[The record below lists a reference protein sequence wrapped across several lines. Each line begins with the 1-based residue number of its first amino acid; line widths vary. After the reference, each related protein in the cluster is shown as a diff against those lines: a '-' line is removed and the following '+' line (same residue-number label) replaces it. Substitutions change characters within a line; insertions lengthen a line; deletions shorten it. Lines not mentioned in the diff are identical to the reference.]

1 MRTVLLAIAIFL
13 TLGTAA
19 HAMGGREDPL
29 HTADRLIAEQ
39 KYDEAIIYLTDFMKA
54 NPDRFDEGQKRI
66 RRIKEIRDAYN
77 SAAALLIDTIVG
89 NPSDEERK
97 LSMIAQLEALERN
110 PSSAISAFLA
120 STKDLSLF
128 SYNRAEFERIML
140 EGSRRIGERDFSGAA
155 KTYASGFRLYR
166 PEFETA
172 SLDPMT
178 RSAALS
184 TADNLSLAL
193 DAYARSG
200 TALVSAFDA
209 LAGLYKSWV
218 TGTAPAGLA
227 AAWDRCTEAASAF
240 AKNRRDAMAAGKRL
254 ESFYAL
260 YTKAT
265 GDETESSFLPF
276 AYRLV
281 LGRSKGGGLEGIVGA
296 LDAQWTYA
304 LGTAQSAI
312 EQNLDRTLGLAR
324 QSYEGGQWQ
333 NATLGFQQSAA
344 VAAEGLALVTLW
356 SYYIPSDLQGQAS
369 TLGKAILQAKGGSWL
384 EFGHIQQAANIWAQL
399 AETRQK
405 LAAAD
410 SAAANTATVASG
422 STQTN
427 PTATLAGYTNSRN
440 QVRSLRTVLEKLST
454 LSGEQAELLS
464 ARTRIGYASER
475 SYNLQGFLDGHL
487 AAALASS
494 QEMESRIISAQAG
507 FEYEQ
512 LASAFTAAQS
522 AISQGQSYLNGLPAQ
537 YPDALPGAVSRYP
550 TRALESL
557 SGAENAF
564 KNLAASL
571 SAFIA
576 SYSAEPLF
584 AQGFLGSWIERA
596 KSLSTQA
603 ASSSGQ
609 LSRLASTAREQK
621 RLAETARQ
629 EGALR
634 YADAQRALRENRFD
648 TARERLDRASER
660 YLVSLSYEEDPVL
673 RQEAFRSLDEL
684 GKSILKAQNDLVV
697 SETRRLITQG
707 KEYYLRGQFNEAESY
722 LLQARGRWASTN
734 TVAEPEVEFWL
745 GLVQTALTVKTGRD
759 IPVTA
764 PLYPEMSQLLSL
776 ARTYYEEAKSLSDRR
791 ASKTDILAKLR
802 ASREK
807 IELVKLAFPL
817 NQEAGILE
825 LMILKLEDQA
835 RYNRE
840 FASRMESARA
850 SIVSGSGMSEAYATL
865 KDLEGVDPAY
875 RGLKALIEQAEV
887 KLGFRLPPPDRAA
900 LNESAKLTADAKA
913 IFDRRDS
920 SRYEIAKGYLIRALQ
935 LNPNNEEAARLK
947 DAIATASG
955 GDAELVLPPAAE
967 PIYTLAAD
975 AFAKRDYP
983 TAFRN
988 YLELVTKYAQARK
1001 VQKVIDLAKRLA
1013 AQGYSE

>member
-1 MRTVLLAIAIFL
+1 
-13 TLGTAA
+13 
-19 HAMGGREDPL
+19 
-29 HTADRLIAEQ
+29 
-39 KYDEAIIYLTDFMKA
+39 MKA

-77 SAAALLIDTIVG
+77 AAAAELIDTIVG
-89 NPSDEERK
+89 NPTDEERK

-110 PSSAISAFLA
+110 PSTAISAFLA

-140 EGSRRIGERDFSGAA
+140 EGSRRIGERDFAGAA

-166 PEFETA
+166 PEFEGSTLDAMTKNAALATVDTLSA
-172 SLDPMT
+172 SLDG
-178 RSAALS
+178 
-184 TADNLSLAL
+184 
-193 DAYARSG
+193 YARSG
-200 TALVSAFDA
+200 AALVSAFEA
-209 LAGLYKSWV
+209 LAAAYRAWGS
-218 TGTAPAGLA
+218 GTSGAGVQG
-227 AAWDRCTEAASAF
+227 AWDRCQAAVLEFTA
-240 AKNRRDAMAAGKRL
+240 NRRATLASGRL
-254 ESFYAL
+254 LSDYFRVYVE
-260 YTKAT
+260 AT
-265 GDETESSFLPF
+265 DDETESSFLPF

-281 LGRSKGGGLEGIVGA
+281 LGRSNGGGLEGIVGA
-296 LDAQWTYA
+296 MDAQWTYA
-304 LGTAQSAI
+304 LGAAQTAL
-312 EQNLDRTLGLAR
+312 EEVLDRGMAR
-324 QSYEGGQWQ
+324 AEEAYRAGQWQ
-333 NATLGFQQSAA
+333 LASAGFMSGSSIAL
-344 VAAEGLALVTLW
+344 EGQRLMSLW
-356 SYYIPSDLQGQAS
+356 SHYVPTDISGRPT
-369 TLGKAILQAKGGSWL
+369 TLGKAILQTKGGSWL
-384 EFGHIQQAANIWAQL
+384 EFGHLAGAERTWAELSDTRL
-399 AETRQK
+399 A
-405 LAAAD
+405 LAGSEASL
-410 SAAANTATVASG
+410 SAFGTEGQPAEAV
-422 STQTN
+422 
-427 PTATLAGYTNSRN
+427 LAGYANRRD
-440 QVRSLRTVLEKLST
+440 QVRSIRGTLEALSIRSGKEAVLLAARDALGYGSERAKRIQGLLDGS
-454 LSGEQAELLS
+454 LAQALS
-464 ARTRIGYASER
+464 ASQELE
-475 SYNLQGFLDGHL
+475 S
-487 AAALASS
+487 AALAGSAGYQYGRLALS
-494 QEMESRIISAQAG
+494 LESAQAQIEAG
-507 FEYEQ
+507 K
-512 LASAFTAAQS
+512 A
-522 AISQGQSYLNGLPAQ
+522 YLNGLPAE
-537 YPDALPGAVSRYP
+537 YADALPGAVSRFP
-550 TRALESL
+550 TRALNAL
-557 SGAENAF
+557 TGAESAF
-564 KNLAASL
+564 KEIAASL

-576 SYSAEPLF
+576 SYGAEPLF
-584 AQGFLGSWIERA
+584 AQGSLGSWLERA
-596 KSLSTQA
+596 RALNSQASVLSAQVSA
-603 ASSSGQ
+603 
-609 LSRLASTAREQK
+609 LATTAREQK
-621 RLAETARQ
+621 RLAEAARQ

-648 TARERLDRASER
+648 TARERLDRAAER
-660 YLVSLSYEEDPVL
+660 YLVSLSYEEDPTL
-673 RQEAFRSLDEL
+673 RTEAFRTLDEL

-707 KEYYLRGQFNEAESY
+707 KDFYLRGQFNEAESS

-734 TVAEPEVEFWL
+734 TEAEPEVEFWL

-791 ASKTDILAKLR
+791 AGKTDILAKLR

-835 RYNRE
+835 LYNRE

-850 SIVSGSGMSEAYATL
+850 SIVSGTGMSEAYATL

-875 RGLKALIEQAEV
+875 RGLKALIEQAEI

-920 SRYEIAKGYLIRALQ
+920 SRYEIAKGYLVRALQ

-967 PIYTLAAD
+967 PVYSLAAE
-975 AFAKRDYP
+975 AFARRDYP

-988 YLELVTKYAQARK
+988 YLELVTKYPQAKK